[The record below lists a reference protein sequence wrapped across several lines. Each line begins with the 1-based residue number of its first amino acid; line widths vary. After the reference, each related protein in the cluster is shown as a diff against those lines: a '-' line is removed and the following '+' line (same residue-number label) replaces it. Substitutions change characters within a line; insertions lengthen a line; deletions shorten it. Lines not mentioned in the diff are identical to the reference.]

1 MTVEHPIRPT
11 TEHHHHQQQQHQSK
25 STLEEEEAA
34 AALTLLDA
42 FDFDPNSMPNI
53 IDIDVVDNHHHN
65 HNHQRP
71 SSRNSNTTFNSNTTI
86 ATADDNAD
94 AITSNSMPFIM
105 MLGDY
110 SEKEYFVPSTNV
122 IRNEILEGV
131 SCSEV
136 DGGDDGNSS
145 GSSSV
150 SSGSCK
156 LTSVSGSGIA
166 FRCIYC
172 KHVKDPVEM
181 SVIRPHNLASIRES
195 VLHFQQT
202 HVQQCTYIPNDIRTC
217 YLNFKSQE
225 ESFVASATSMATG
238 STIMTT
244 STSTPSSDDEENVWV
259 SSAIRRG
266 LRDIESGS
274 SGSGSGSRNQGGGI
288 LYCPELAVHELE
300 PSRQRVVGYHPPNPN
315 PSSSSSSSSLSS
327 SSESI
332 VSNLEEEEPR
342 PNDVLI
348 GRGGL
353 AVKHPGNI
361 YWRQLMKEVKSDYL
375 DCHRRSKYHHH
386 HQQQQPDNTLTTN
399 DINIDSNDNN
409 NNGSKSKKSILTSLV
424 VETIRNQFPTP
435 GRFLFQDKVTGKWND
450 IGDKEAMKKTRQAL
464 RDMGKQARLQ
474 QHQHYQQRHAVDRND
489 VGGDVVAT
497 ASTSSSSAFEYA
509 SATTATATTSTKVKS
524 ESRKR
529 TNDGL
534 LTLKPHAD
542 VIVVDNATTT
552 QEKNEGWEITN
563 LFNEE
568 IGEWVDT
575 TTTDE
580 PTNLPPTKKKQKL
593 ESTASKSNN
602 NFSFTVLDKSSN
614 NNEVDCWKMLQ
625 ETLTDIASF
634 HNHDHTI
641 ATKENK
647 LPNTITTTI
656 NNNKNNNNTSSSIS
670 SKCNNTNNKSKGVVS
685 KSKISKAI
693 NKGCHHKKHHEAKM
707 SKPIKKVT
715 VPTSSLSSSTSSP
728 SIVKFNGVSKISK
741 AKGHKYEA
749 RFSSVRLG
757 SYVLKAD
764 AALAYDGYVRSSGR
778 KKHFG
783 KINFQVES
791 DYLVARELELEGR
804 GLGNIANSSN
814 GGSTGSSISLKSIDL
829 EDTLEYISTKVNNA
843 VEKTRHRA

>member
-1 MTVEHPIRPT
+1 
-11 TEHHHHQQQQHQSK
+11 
-25 STLEEEEAA
+25 
-34 AALTLLDA
+34 
-42 FDFDPNSMPNI
+42 MPNI
-53 IDIDVVDNHHHN
+53 IDIDVVVDNHDHN
-65 HNHQRP
+65 YNRP
-71 SSRNSNTTFNSNTTI
+71 SSRNSSSTFNSNNNNNNSNAKNNAN
-86 ATADDNAD
+86 ATAPMSMS
-94 AITSNSMPFIM
+94 TSMPFIM

-136 DGGDDGNSS
+136 DGG
-145 GSSSV
+145 GSSD
-150 SSGSCK
+150 GSCK
-156 LTSVSGSGIA
+156 LATTGKGIA

-181 SVIRPHNLASIRES
+181 SIIRPQNLASIRES
-195 VLHFQQT
+195 VVRFQQT
-202 HVQQCTYIPNDIRTC
+202 HVQQCTYIPSDIRTC

-225 ESFVASATSMATG
+225 ESFAASSSSTDMRSTATVAG
-238 STIMTT
+238 STNTGISA
-244 STSTPSSDDEENVWV
+244 STSSSSSDDEEHVWV

-266 LRDIESGS
+266 LRDVESSRS
-274 SGSGSGSRNQGGGI
+274 SGSGSGGSRNQGGGI
-288 LYCPELAVHELE
+288 LYCPELAVQELE
-300 PSRQRVVGYHPPNPN
+300 PSRQRVVGYHPPNPTP
-315 PSSSSSSSSLSS
+315 PSSSSSLLSL

-332 VSNLEEEEPR
+332 VSNHEEEEPR

-375 DCHRRSKYHHH
+375 DCHRRSKHKH
-386 HQQQQPDNTLTTN
+386 HQQQQQQQPGNTLTTN
-399 DINIDSNDNN
+399 NNIDIDNN
-409 NNGSKSKKSILTSLV
+409 NGSSKSKKSILTRLV
-424 VETIRNQFPTP
+424 VEAIRNQSPTP

-474 QHQHYQQRHAVDRND
+474 QKHQQHHQQYHPQQHVVGRND
-489 VGGDVVAT
+489 VRGDVVA
-497 ASTSSSSAFEYA
+497 ASTLIPSSSSSTFEYDT
-509 SATTATATTSTKVKS
+509 ATTTAAMLATSTKVKS
-524 ESRKR
+524 ESKKR
-529 TNDGL
+529 TNNGL
-534 LTLKPHAD
+534 MTVKPHTD
-542 VIVVDNATTT
+542 VIVVGNATTT
-552 QEKNEGWEITN
+552 TAQETNEAWEITN

-568 IGEWVDT
+568 IGEWID

-580 PTNLPPTKKKQKL
+580 PSTLPPTKKKQKI
-593 ESTASKSNN
+593 ESTTSKSNN
-602 NFSFTVLDKSSN
+602 NNNTSVTVLDKSSN

-634 HNHDHTI
+634 HNHDRTI

-647 LPNTITTTI
+647 PPNNITNTTI
-656 NNNKNNNNTSSSIS
+656 NTNNNNNNNASSSVS
-670 SKCNNTNNKSKGVVS
+670 SKYNNITNKSKGVVS
-685 KSKISKAI
+685 KSKSKISKANI
-693 NKGCHHKKHHEAKM
+693 KSCPHKKHHEAKM
-707 SKPIKKVT
+707 SNPIKKIT
-715 VPTSSLSSSTSSP
+715 VPTSSSTSSS
-728 SIVKFNGVSKISK
+728 SIVKYNGVSKISK

-804 GLGNIANSSN
+804 GLGNIDNGGNGGSSSN
-814 GGSTGSSISLKSIDL
+814 GGSNISLKSIDL
-829 EDTLEYISTKVNNA
+829 EDALEYISTKVNNA
-843 VEKTRHRA
+843 VEKTRRRA